1 MSGNIDW
8 SSLNTAAAKA
18 ASAKLATIDAI
29 ASARYDHETAGT
41 TVSGVAVFTD
51 RTTQMKLTGA
61 AIRAERDPSYSVNW
75 KQSDGTYV
83 ELSAAQ
89 LIAIADAVGDYVQ
102 ACYSREAVLLSALA
116 DGSYTEALLTE
127 GWP

>member
-8 SSLNTAAAKA
+8 GSLSTAATKA
-18 ASAKLATIDAI
+18 AAAKLATIDAI

-61 AIRAERDPSYSVNW
+61 AIRAERDPSYSVEW

-83 ELSAAQ
+83 ELNATQ

-102 ACYSREAVLLSALA
+102 ACYSREAVLLAALG
-116 DGSYTEALLTE
+116 DGTYTEVMLAQ